1 METREK
7 DVANLEIEKQKL
19 KVGDMAPA
27 PTRAAARGAVGLQLR
42 CAVPLRAPM
51 HKRSELHIPRS
62 ASGAALEY
70 PLRVPLRS
78 P

>member
-42 CAVPLRAPM
+42 RAVPLRAPM
-51 HKRSELHIPRS
+51 HERSELYLAVLAVQPLLEGS
-62 ASGAALEY
+62 AVVL
-70 PLRVPLRS
+70 
-78 P
+78 